1 MEKGKATGGD
11 SPLLGVRVRLL
22 PAYLLTLSIALGL
35 CAIVKGLQVALT
47 PEAWEALAGSGQRL
61 LGSSGFGVLLLS
73 ATMVFALYCTV
84 KAFNRTRER

>member
-1 MEKGKATGGD
+1 MEKGKATGGYP
-11 SPLLGVRVRLL
+11 PLLGVRVRL

-35 CAIVKGLQVALT
+35 CAVVKGLQVALT

-61 LGSSGFGVLLLS
+61 LGSSGFGFLLLS
-73 ATMVFALYCTV
+73 ATMAFALSCTV

>member
-1 MEKGKATGGD
+1 MEEGKATGGD
-11 SPLLGVRVRLL
+11 PPLLGVRVRL
-22 PAYLLTLSIALGL
+22 PAYLLALSIALGI

-61 LGSSGFGVLLLS
+61 IGSSGFGFLLLS
-73 ATMVFALYCTV
+73 ATMAFALYCTV

>member
-1 MEKGKATGGD
+1 MEEGKATGGD
-11 SPLLGVRVRLL
+11 PPLLGVRVRL

-35 CAIVKGLQVALT
+35 CTIVKGLQVALT

-61 LGSSGFGVLLLS
+61 LGSSAFGFLLLS
-73 ATMVFALYCTV
+73 ATMAFALYCTV

>member
-1 MEKGKATGGD
+1 MEKGEATGGD
-11 SPLLGVRVRLL
+11 PPLLGVRVRL
-22 PAYLLTLSIALGL
+22 PAYLLALSIALGI

-61 LGSSGFGVLLLS
+61 LGSSGFGFLLLS
-73 ATMVFALYCTV
+73 ATMAFALYCTV

>member
-1 MEKGKATGGD
+1 VEKGEETGGGP
-11 SPLLGVRVRLL
+11 PLLGVRVRL

-35 CAIVKGLQVALT
+35 CTIVKGLQVALT

-61 LGSSGFGVLLLS
+61 LGSSGFGFLLLS
-73 ATMVFALYCTV
+73 ATIAYALHCTV

>member
-1 MEKGKATGGD
+1 MEKGEETGGD
-11 SPLLGVRVRLL
+11 SPLLGVRVRL

-35 CAIVKGLQVALT
+35 YAIVKGLQVALT

-61 LGSSGFGVLLLS
+61 LGSSAFGFLLLS
-73 ATMVFALYCTV
+73 ATIAYALHCTV

>member
-1 MEKGKATGGD
+1 MEEGKATGGD
-11 SPLLGVRVRLL
+11 PPLLGVRVRL

-35 CAIVKGLQVALT
+35 CTIVKGLQVALT

-61 LGSSGFGVLLLS
+61 LGSSGFGFLLLS
-73 ATMVFALYCTV
+73 ATIAYALHCTV

>member
-1 MEKGKATGGD
+1 MEKGEETGGD
-11 SPLLGVRVRLL
+11 SPLLGVRVRL
-22 PAYLLTLSIALGL
+22 PAYLLTLSIALGI

-73 ATMVFALYCTV
+73 ATMAFALYCTV